1 MCCAVPLV
9 GTMAPP
15 TDRDFRNEIRE
26 LRAELKELKESVK
39 FMNAEFEEMKKK
51 LVVASADRDA
61 LRRENTSLRETCKS
75 NEILVDQL
83 QKRTTQIDQYS
94 RRCNLEVKG
103 LVQRENEDVT
113 DLVVKIGHAVGET
126 IMPEEIETCHRV
138 PTRDHGKSNVVVQF
152 KTRQKRDSVLE
163 KARKKRIRNREEGV
177 ADESPIFVNEH
188 LCPALKRL
196 LSLAINKKRERHWR
210 FVWTR
215 NGKIFARRSETSDA
229 IRIECERD
237 LGKID

>member
-1 MCCAVPLV
+1 
-9 GTMAPP
+9 MAPP

-51 LVVASADRDA
+51 LVVA
-61 LRRENTSLRETCKS
+61 
-75 NEILVDQL
+75 
-83 QKRTTQIDQYS
+83 
-94 RRCNLEVKG
+94 
-103 LVQRENEDVT
+103 
-113 DLVVKIGHAVGET
+113 
-126 IMPEEIETCHRV
+126 
-138 PTRDHGKSNVVVQF
+138 DHGKSNVVVQF

-163 KARKKRIRNREEGV
+163 KARKKRIRNREVGV